1 MSNKNAAKGNGF
13 AGEAAEFL
21 AEMLPGVERRVQGG
35 TNDRGDLSGLDQ
47 DGFTPECKREAALDI
62 SGALYEA
69 EIEARNAGTP
79 WFVAICYRRR
89 AKKSNPV
96 GGVRFSYAAM
106 PLWVFREVLAELRRL
121 RRRVADLEA
130 VVKELRRETVS
141 S

>member
-1 MSNKNAAKGNGF
+1 MANRNAAKGNGF
-13 AGEAAEFL
+13 AGEVAEFL
-21 AEMLPGVERRVQGG
+21 GVERRVQGG
-35 TNDRGDLSGLDQ
+35 TKDRGDLAGLDAV
-47 DGFTPECKREAALDI
+47 GFTAECKRETPLDI

-69 EIEARNAGTP
+69 EIEAKNAGTP

-96 GGVRFSYAAM
+96 GGVQFSYAVT
-106 PLWVFREVLAELRRL
+106 PLWVFREIIAELRRL

-130 VVKELRRETVS
+130 VVKELRREMVS

>member
-1 MSNKNAAKGNGF
+1 MANRNAAKGNGF

-21 AEMLPGVERRVQGG
+21 AELLPGVERRVLGG
-35 TNDRGDLSGLDQ
+35 TRDRGDLAGLDA
-47 DGFTPECKREAALDI
+47 DGFTAECKRETPLDI

-69 EIEARNAGTP
+69 EVEAGNTGTP

-96 GGVRFSYAAM
+96 GGVRYAYAAM

-121 RRRVADLEA
+121 RRRIADLEA
-130 VVKELRRETVS
+130 VIGELRR
-141 S
+141 